1 MCYNSIMNENSSPS
15 KFDPLANTPVSLD
28 TSAAWQRERA
38 ANKQAS
44 PPPGTIQ
51 ESGCPPRQ
59 RGGQPGNQ
67 NARKHGF
74 YAEHMNA
81 RERRLFESASE
92 LGGTSQETILL
103 RCKLAEMLR
112 AAKPDV
118 ALIARLI
125 NLINRLEKDRKITDN
140 NAGQGRAEKASK
152 ILKWMAWCPRGT
164 EGRHCGRYEEGLRL
178 QQQGVDIGALTG
190 TPGDPWSPEYVNGN
204 DST

>member
-1 MCYNSIMNENSSPS
+1 MNENSNTPRL
-15 KFDPLANTPVSLD
+15 DPFANTPISPNTL
-28 TSAAWQRERA
+28 AAWQRDHA
-38 ANKQAS
+38 ATQSTS
-44 PPPGTIQ
+44 PSSEAGQEPGYPT
-51 ESGCPPRQ
+51 RQ

-74 YAEHMNA
+74 YAEHMTP
-81 RERRLFESASE
+81 RERRLFESASS
-92 LGGTSQETILL
+92 LGGTAQETVLL

-112 AAKPDV
+112 AKNPDV

-125 NLINRLEKDRKITDN
+125 NLINRLEKDRDITDRN
-140 NAGQGRAEKASK
+140 SGKGKAEKASK
-152 ILKWMAWCPRGT
+152 VLRWMAWCPRGI

-190 TPGDPWSPEYVNGN
+190 TPEDPWSIENDNGS